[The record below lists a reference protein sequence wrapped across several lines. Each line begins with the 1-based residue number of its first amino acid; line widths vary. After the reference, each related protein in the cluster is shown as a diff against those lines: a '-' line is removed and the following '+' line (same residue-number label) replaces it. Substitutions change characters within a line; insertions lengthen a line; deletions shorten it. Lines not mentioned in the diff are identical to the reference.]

1 MDKLW
6 YTYAIEYYSAIFK
19 KLAFI
24 LQKDMARY
32 CSLKKKTVNILQ
44 IVRFNCVTFWKRQ
57 NNSDHEKVSHCQGFQ
72 RKKGGLKGEAYKMC
86 QSEKNIKLIL

>member
-32 CSLKKKTVNILQ
+32 CSLKKKNSEHITNCTIQLHDIL
-44 IVRFNCVTFWKRQ
+44 
-57 NNSDHEKVSHCQGFQ
+57 EKT
-72 RKKGGLKGEAYKMC
+72 K
-86 QSEKNIKLIL
+86 